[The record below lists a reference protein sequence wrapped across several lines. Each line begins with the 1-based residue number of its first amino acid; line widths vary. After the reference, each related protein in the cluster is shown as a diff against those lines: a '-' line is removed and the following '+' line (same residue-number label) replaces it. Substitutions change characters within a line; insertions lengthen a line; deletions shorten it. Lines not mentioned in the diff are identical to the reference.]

1 MQTSDSS
8 WSDEDREI
16 DRLEK
21 LVSENAAD
29 SLKWRTMFQ
38 NERDHMAAALL
49 EIDRLKTIIS
59 EMTINQRIQDSI
71 IAHVVERAEKAES
84 KLAHRNGQ
92 IVMAGLKVAEL
103 EDEITRLREYCRPC
117 DVSAA
122 DAEIGYNHVDYGYA
136 FELSHDGTMVLKTIG
151 AGNERAK

>member
-1 MQTSDSS
+1 MSTTPRT
-8 WSDEDREI
+8 DRAWVNYGNML
-16 DRLEK
+16 DFARQLETE
-21 LVSENAAD
+21 LDAANARIAELEAELD
-29 SLKWRTMFQ
+29 
-38 NERDHMAAALL
+38 NE
-49 EIDRLKTIIS
+49 KKK
-59 EMTINQRIQDSI
+59 
-71 IAHVVERAEKAES
+71 IAHQ
-84 KLAHRNGQ
+84 NGT

-151 AGNERAK
+151 SGNERAK

>member
-38 NERDHMAAALL
+38 NERDNMNAALL
-49 EIDRLKTIIS
+49 EIDRMK
-59 EMTINQRIQDSI
+59 
-71 IAHVVERAEKAES
+71 
-84 KLAHRNGQ
+84 KLVAHRNGE

-117 DVSAA
+117 DIEAA
-122 DAEIGYNHVDYGYA
+122 E
-136 FELSHDGTMVLKTIG
+136 K
-151 AGNERAK
+151 RK

>member
-38 NERDHMAAALL
+38 NERDNMNAALL
-49 EIDRLKTIIS
+49 EIDRMK
-59 EMTINQRIQDSI
+59 
-71 IAHVVERAEKAES
+71 
-84 KLAHRNGQ
+84 KLVAHRNGE

-103 EDEITRLREYCRPC
+103 EDEIKRLREYCRPC
-117 DVSAA
+117 DIEAA
-122 DAEIGYNHVDYGYA
+122 E
-136 FELSHDGTMVLKTIG
+136 K
-151 AGNERAK
+151 RK